1 MKHLKITI
9 GRCRIYGGLF
19 AMVDFVFFHFRNC
32 RDDDDRQIKRKT
44 QIYLLKLFAPST
56 NTEEHDLRLKI
67 QNKKYWYYNFILNA
81 CKTTTTTNL
90 ITLYLHHHNSYLP
103 IFDLFVLPI
112 LKDDLWNRFPT
123 TQ

>member
-56 NTEEHDLRLKI
+56 NTEEHDLRLNT
-67 QNKKYWYYNFILNA
+67 NKKYRITILFLMLV
-81 CKTTTTTNL
+81 KPRQQQ
-90 ITLYLHHHNSYLP
+90 I
-103 IFDLFVLPI
+103 
-112 LKDDLWNRFPT
+112 
-123 TQ
+123 Q